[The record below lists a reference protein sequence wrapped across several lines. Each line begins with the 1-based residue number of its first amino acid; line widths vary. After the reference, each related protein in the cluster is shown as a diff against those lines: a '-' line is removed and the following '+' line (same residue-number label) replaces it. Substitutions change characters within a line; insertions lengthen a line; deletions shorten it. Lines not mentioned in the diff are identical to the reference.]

1 MKRIDANSALRQ
13 PETSLRMKLF
23 LACLLAVS
31 LSTVVSAQ
39 ATFKCV
45 DEKGVTH
52 YGDTMPPQCA
62 KKEVTEMS
70 KSGSLIRKYDAP
82 LTPEQ
87 LKAREEERLR
97 QAEGQRRTA
106 EQRQK
111 DMALLSTFGS
121 EREFDVSRDR
131 DLLQLDARIKTLQQ
145 RIAEV
150 DMQLAKLKVDI
161 EFYSGAGTKDSK
173 AGNAKGSKSAKTI
186 EVPERLTQALSRA
199 NADRSGLDEEVSR
212 VEHDKVMI
220 TARYDADKARWKKM
234 KAGMQ
239 PGTLVDSVGNPSPAI
254 APAAVPEKRTVA
266 R

>member
-1 MKRIDANSALRQ
+1 
-13 PETSLRMKLF
+13 MKLF
-23 LACLLAVS
+23 LACLLATS

-62 KKEVTEMS
+62 KKEVTEIS

-150 DMQLAKLKVDI
+150 DMQLAKLKVDM
-161 EFYSGAGTKDSK
+161 EAAG
-173 AGNAKGSKSAKTI
+173 
-186 EVPERLTQALSRA
+186 P
-199 NADRSGLDEEVSR
+199 
-212 VEHDKVMI
+212 
-220 TARYDADKARWKKM
+220 
-234 KAGMQ
+234 
-239 PGTLVDSVGNPSPAI
+239 
-254 APAAVPEKRTVA
+254 
-266 R
+266 

>member
-1 MKRIDANSALRQ
+1 ML
-13 PETSLRMKLF
+13 P
-23 LACLLAVS
+23 
-31 LSTVVSAQ
+31 AQ

-62 KKEVTEMS
+62 KKEVTEIS

-97 QAEGQRRTA
+97 QAEGQRRAA

-111 DMALLSTFGS
+111 DLALLSTFGS

-131 DLLQLDARIKTLQQ
+131 DLVQLDARIKVLKQ
-145 RIAEV
+145 RMTEV
-150 DMQLAKLKVDI
+150 DVQLAKLKTEM
-161 EFYSGAGTKDSK
+161 EFYDSASAK
-173 AGNAKGSKSAKTI
+173 NTRDNKGGNTKGSKTI
-186 EVPERLTQALSRA
+186 KATEVPERLTQALSRA

-212 VEHDKVMI
+212 VERDKVAVA
-220 TARYDADKARWKKM
+220 ARYDADKARWKKM

-239 PGTLVDSVGNPSPAI
+239 PGTLVDAAGNPPPAT
-254 APAAVPEKRTVA
+254 APATTPEKRTVS